1 MKTRLL
7 ALLLLLPFLSVGQ
20 QYKLITASESNIT
33 LDIQT
38 PEFQTYATTTPR
50 GNAFVITAP
59 KAMNCVEAGE
69 PDLPM
74 FVIPTIV
81 GDQALMQVNVTE
93 AEYVDYENMEIAPS
107 KGDFPR
113 SIKPEDVPYVY
124 GDVYQRNAF
133 FPVQLA
139 KLDEPYIHR
148 DVRGQNI
155 MVTPYQYNPVTKTLR
170 VYTHLVLS
178 MDNIGK
184 DDRNIIENRS
194 RSFTLDPEFKA
205 LYEHRYIN
213 YKESMTKYNSI
224 EENGELLIICHDA
237 FMTAMEPFVAWKKQI
252 GRPTT
257 MVGTSTTGTNAT
269 AIKSYIETYYA
280 AHPALTDI
288 LLVGDVAQIPG
299 MYISAGTGTYGYSG
313 YGDVQYGQTAGNDY
327 YNELIVGR
335 FCCETEAQ
343 VTNHVNKVL
352 NYERDL
358 NSTATWLTVGQGVS
372 KRENGSGHFGE
383 DDYQH
388 IDNIRTDLLNYN
400 YTEVHRDYQSVTG
413 VTASAATISQH
424 INEGVSIINY
434 CNHGYE
440 TGWGVFSYSNSHVN
454 ALTNDYKLPYVISVA
469 CLNGKY
475 DRNGDCFA
483 EAWMRA
489 TNNSNGNP
497 TGAIGGMFSY
507 ISQPW
512 IPPMYGQDEMV
523 DILTEQQ
530 ANNIKHTMGGVS
542 INGNMKVL
550 DQGASQNAVK
560 GTYNTWILFGD
571 PTLTLRNAVPAD
583 MNVSHNPTMDASA
596 TSFIVNAPGGEGALA
611 TLTKDGEILGSAPV
625 ISGTATITFTAPG
638 TAGEA
643 TLTVFGYNKLTYIS
657 TINITTGGVTYPTA
671 PTNVTATVNNQ
682 SVTINWSAADP
693 ADSYK
698 IYRNNR
704 MIAQG
709 VTATTYTDSN
719 LAPGTYNYEVT
730 TVYNGLESPK
740 STAASATII
749 ATLSVT
755 VTTSDPIYVPNP
767 VPGGWTGIS
776 LTANATGGN
785 GGYTYSWAP
794 ANAVNNPTAQT
805 TTASPTETTTYTC
818 TVTDSEGTSVSG
830 SVTVIVVNPP
840 TEVNAAFVSDNEVRI
855 SWSAADHA
863 NGYNVYREDELI
875 AESIPTLYYND
886 IFQGVGSVHYQV
898 RSVYQGYVS
907 QPEITGI
914 YFCVAPENVQAEYLW
929 NGGDFFNRISWTK
942 NRVVDYDI
950 DQFRVYRNIA
960 GGLVELIGTVDN
972 EDYVYDYTFDDVE
985 ATSLGWYS
993 YTVSATYKYEDCEIK
1008 SDPVSCMVTSVGE
1021 STVTPEL
1028 FPNPTTGKVTV
1039 KAEGMERIMV
1049 VNSLGQTLYQA
1060 KTETGETTLD
1070 LAPFGKGMY
1079 FITIQTHQSVSTQRI
1094 VVE

>member
-133 FPVQLA
+133 FPVQVA

-257 MVGTSTTGTNAT
+257 MVGTSITGTNAT

-785 GGYTYSWAP
+785 GGYTYSWTP

-1039 KAEGMERIMV
+1039 KAEGMERIVV